1 MLVNAQKC
9 IMMSLQKENDE
20 FREESKKLKE
30 ENEQFRE
37 EARQLEEKNDVIL
50 YLKQIIDMK

>member
-1 MLVNAQKC
+1 MNLQKFT
-9 IMMSLQKENDE
+9 MMSLQKENEE
-20 FREESKKLKE
+20 FQEESRKLKE

>member
-1 MLVNAQKC
+1 MNLQKFKM
-9 IMMSLQKENDE
+9 ISLQKENDE
-20 FREESKKLKE
+20 FREESRKLKE

-37 EARQLEEKNDVIL
+37 EARQLEEKNDIIL